1 MASYGEAKMIGMTRG
16 RPIENNAPQ
25 SSHKYHQLSD
35 GPYDEN
41 RLIPPNSPICAR
53 VNCYSVFRR
62 THGHTQHAQSLMRSL
77 GCSTCHVGEHWC
89 VVGRTP
95 GIPIAKLVRY
105 KSMARIF
112 WERNLTFGSEKPTP
126 KDSLYRSS
134 ERYVFYTLASRGLEE
149 HVQVSLICVI
159 IVSTLIHVLYF
170 EEFLI
175 HDSRGFMI
183 LKNYW
188 PNLFGLCHFPLNT

>member
-1 MASYGEAKMIGMTRG
+1 MVVQLVMLVSIDVLWGEPCCG
-16 RPIENNAPQ
+16 EN
-25 SSHKYHQLSD
+25 L
-35 GPYDEN
+35 
-41 RLIPPNSPICAR
+41 
-53 VNCYSVFRR
+53 
-62 THGHTQHAQSLMRSL
+62 
-77 GCSTCHVGEHWC
+77 
-89 VVGRTP
+89 P

-105 KSMARIF
+105 KSMARIC

-183 LKNYW
+183 LKNY
-188 PNLFGLCHFPLNT
+188 